1 MKGAPRF
8 ESGRRLTKLLQ
19 MAQLRCP
26 QRRRRG
32 HSAYVSSRIRRVGCD
47 QAAGQR
53 AQENSRVKKIVAEQA
68 LEATRGTA
76 GLPDDV
82 KLALRDCSL

>member
-1 MKGAPRF
+1 
-8 ESGRRLTKLLQ
+8 
-19 MAQLRCP
+19 
-26 QRRRRG
+26 
-32 HSAYVSSRIRRVGCD
+32 
-47 QAAGQR
+47 
-53 AQENSRVKKIVAEQA
+53 VKKIVAEQA